1 MDLMWIAL
9 LVAVASAII
18 IIIFLSRKAKVLA
31 DVEPHNVTISPILNK
46 VKVKVGK
53 YNVFK
58 DLVAVTLLEKLII
71 KVRIWAQKIE
81 NQTLHWLEH
90 LRVNYKKE
98 NPNPVFSPE
107 YWDNLKQMAG
117 KKMPRKQSSRSEV
130 KNPNPT
136 QSPKPE
142 IKTEAKKPEE
152 QKPQPSPMPQVRP
165 ENKKPEMRKSQQGP
179 VVQPKTEVKKPEA
192 QQINSVQP
200 VKNKIE
206 ERVK

>member
-1 MDLMWIAL
+1 MWIAL

-117 KKMPRKQSSRSEV
+117 KKMPRKQSSKSEV
-130 KNPNPT
+130 KNPNPA

-152 QKPQPSPMPQVRP
+152 QKSQPSPMTQARP

>member
-1 MDLMWIAL
+1 MDLMWVAL
-9 LVAVASAII
+9 LIAVASAII

-117 KKMPRKQSSRSEV
+117 KKMPKKQSVKSETR
-130 KNPNPT
+130 NPKAENKKSEAQKP
-136 QSPKPE
+136 QSTAISQPKLEVSQGAKPE
-142 IKTEAKKPEE
+142 NKKPEV
-152 QKPQPSPMPQVRP
+152 QKPQPSPVVQPRA
-165 ENKKPEMRKSQQGP
+165 ELKKPEMQMQQS
-179 VVQPKTEVKKPEA
+179 
-192 QQINSVQP
+192 NSVQP
-200 VKNKIE
+200 VKNKFE